1 MRRNHFTE
9 RSQRAFTLVEMMFSM
24 VIFTLVLAALLGSHM
39 VGLREEQ
46 LLESK
51 CGAADMA
58 RRVLARMPEDIRMSK
73 MTFIGTMSGTNFTAI
88 TDGSAQTGPALQLF
102 QTTNNSAFILYYFDL
117 SQAASNNGRLMR
129 FSTVQP
135 TPICIASNLVNWLT
149 NGYSFVA
156 EDCTGTVITNE
167 GSSVAYKSMIH
178 VKLQFA
184 EFLYPLTPVGTN
196 GLYDFYKL
204 EFKATPHLPE

>member
-1 MRRNHFTE
+1 M
-9 RSQRAFTLVEMMFSM
+9 
-24 VIFTLVLAALLGSHM
+24 
-39 VGLREEQ
+39 
-46 LLESK
+46 
-51 CGAADMA
+51 
-58 RRVLARMPEDIRMSK
+58 
-73 MTFIGTMSGTNFTAI
+73 
-88 TDGSAQTGPALQLF
+88 
-102 QTTNNSAFILYYFDL
+102 YYFDL